1 MESGVAHDAKPV
13 ERQRQRVDWLPIG
26 MAPHVAVDPAF
37 GARQVGRCPVL
48 PGRAI
53 SRYAS
58 SASNAN
64 VASQC
69 SPM

>member
-1 MESGVAHDAKPV
+1 MRLTAEIPFRVVPSLWSQDPLLLQSSRFARWSGTKMPSRDH
-13 ERQRQRVDWLPIG
+13 QGIG
-26 MAPHVAVDPAF
+26 
-37 GARQVGRCPVL
+37 
-48 PGRAI
+48 
-53 SRYAS
+53 YAS